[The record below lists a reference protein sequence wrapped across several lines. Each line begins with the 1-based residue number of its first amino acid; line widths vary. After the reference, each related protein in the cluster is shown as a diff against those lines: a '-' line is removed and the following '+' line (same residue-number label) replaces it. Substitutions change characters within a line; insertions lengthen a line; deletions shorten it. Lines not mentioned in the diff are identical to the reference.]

1 MQEWDQHWDLF
12 DPGSGSNVFALC
24 GSGCGCGVLMCL
36 HSSVWTW
43 FCILWTSLP
52 DIRELRVTFCGQK
65 LGRDRRFV
73 LLITLTARRAEGRV
87 KPLSMR
93 WENSVCVPRFLIEGS
108 LTSAPAGCDGSFS
121 VSAWLGYG
129 AQIFGPML
137 MWMFVWR
144 CFLTKRESNV
154 WSVDFEESGIFCNV
168 DGPLFTWRPEQS
180 KDWHP
185 I

>member
-1 MQEWDQHWDLF
+1 MCL
-12 DPGSGSNVFALC
+12 L
-24 GSGCGCGVLMCL
+24 CL
-36 HSSVWTW
+36 HSVVLIVAVVFWCVCTHLCELDLVSCEQASLIAESSELLSVARSWGGTGSSCCW
-43 FCILWTSLP
+43 LPWQLGWSHCLW
-52 DIRELRVTFCGQK
+52 DGK
-65 LGRDRRFV
+65 
-73 LLITLTARRAEGRV
+73 TL
-87 KPLSMR
+87 
-93 WENSVCVPRFLIEGS
+93 CVPRFLIEGS

-144 CFLTKRESNV
+144 CLLTKRESNV
-154 WSVDFEESGIFCNV
+154 WSMDFEESGIFCNV